1 MTVDVLN
8 INGEKTGRSID
19 LPDDVFS
26 IEPNEHVVY
35 LTVKQYLANQRQ
47 GTHKAKERG
56 EVAGSTRKIKR
67 QKGTGTARAGD
78 IKNPLF
84 KGGGRVFGPRPRD
97 YSFKLN
103 KKVKRLAKR
112 SVLTNKAA
120 DGNIVVLEDFTFDQP
135 KTKEFVQVMKN
146 LALDNAKTVFVTAD
160 YDKNLYLS
168 GRNVK
173 GSEVVNARDLN
184 VYQLLN
190 AQKIVISENSVDVIK
205 EVCN

>member
-1 MTVDVLN
+1 M
-8 INGEKTGRSID
+8 
-19 LPDDVFS
+19 
-26 IEPNEHVVY
+26 
-35 LTVKQYLANQRQ
+35 KQFLANQRQ

-56 EVAGSTRKIKR
+56 EIAGSTRKIKR
-67 QKGTGTARAGD
+67 QKGTGTARACD

-84 KGGGRVFGPRPRD
+84 KGGGRVFGPKPRN
-97 YSFKLN
+97 YGFKLN

-112 SVLTNKAA
+112 SVLTSKAI

-146 LALDNAKTVFVTAD
+146 LELDTAKTVFVTAD

-168 GRNVK
+168 GRNVQ

-184 VYQLLN
+184 VYQILDAN
-190 AQKIVISENSVDVIK
+190 KIVISENSVDVIK